1 MKRLISLVPL
11 ALLAACTQ
19 TPADKPE
26 VPPTGAASASAAP
39 GESAEATPSAS
50 EAVGRVSTYTS
61 LKDCEV
67 VDSNEGEDWS
77 VSRCSGPGGWGLQID
92 YGDARDD
99 AQLLP
104 KGKAARPLNLGA
116 LTGGAFNGLGDAV
129 EWRGA
134 SADKPA
140 AMILRNSV
148 SEDAEDSSR
157 VTASLLVVDLT
168 QGCVVAQ
175 VRPQAGQNEAARKL
189 ADGPRLSCV
198 KKGS

>member
-1 MKRLISLVPL
+1 MKRLIPLVPL

-19 TPADKPE
+19 SSADKPE
-26 VPPTGAASASAAP
+26 VPPTGAASASTAPDASAA
-39 GESAEATPSAS
+39 ATPSAS
-50 EAVGRVSTYTS
+50 AAAARVSTYTA

-67 VDSNEGEDWS
+67 VDSNPDEDWS

-104 KGKAARPLNLGA
+104 KGKAAQPLNLSA
-116 LTGGAFNGLGDAV
+116 LTRGAFNGLGDAV

-134 SADKPA
+134 SADKPSA
-140 AMILRNSV
+140 LILRNNV
-148 SEDAEDSSR
+148 SEDSEHTEIQTG
-157 VTASLLVVDLT
+157 VLLVVDLA

-175 VRPQAGQNEAARKL
+175 VRPQAGQNEAARAV
-189 ADGPRLSCV
+189 ADGPRQPCL